1 MEESTEKS
9 ASSKFVTSGPVVTKA
24 MFSEITGLRP
34 DIVRGMVERGQ
45 LPSVKIGKH
54 RMINL
59 ARLTSDVLESEY

>member
-1 MEESTEKS
+1 MTDSIIKPS
-9 ASSKFVTSGPVVTKA
+9 ISGFVTSGPVVTKA
-24 MFSEITGLRP
+24 LFSELTGLRP

-59 ARLTSDVLESEY
+59 ARLTSDLLESEY